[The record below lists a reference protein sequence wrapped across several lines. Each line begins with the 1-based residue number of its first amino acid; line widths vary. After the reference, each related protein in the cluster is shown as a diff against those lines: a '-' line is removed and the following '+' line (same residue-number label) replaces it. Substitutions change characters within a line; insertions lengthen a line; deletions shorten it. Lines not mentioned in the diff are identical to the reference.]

1 VRLLYRMPIFKPS
14 TNAAVNDLYTQVKG
28 RTPNSSANFAILLV
42 SPQTPELASIY
53 AERAVA
59 HNSAFHTNIYA
70 DAGFDLFTP
79 DRTVFTEDITAKFI
93 DMRIKAEM
101 FYCDI
106 INDIIMPSA
115 FVVHPRSSIS
125 KTPLMLA
132 NHTGII
138 DSGYRGSL
146 IGAFRW
152 LPRREDNASEY
163 VVDAS
168 TRLVQICHPTLCPIL
183 ILNAD
188 NSQLSS
194 SQRGSGGFGS
204 TGV

>member
-1 VRLLYRMPIFKPS
+1 MYI
-14 TNAAVNDLYTQVKG
+14 VNMSVITPTDLFAQMKG
-28 RTPNSSANFAILLV
+28 HFHNSSNNFAILKL
-42 SPQTPELASIY
+42 SPQTDELNKLYS
-53 AERAVA
+53 ERVDA
-59 HNSAFHTNIYA
+59 HNRAFQTNAHA
-70 DAGFDLFTP
+70 DAGFDVVVP
-79 DRTVFTEDITAKFI
+79 ERTVFTEDNTAKFI
-93 DMRIKAEM
+93 DMKLKAEM

-106 INDIIMPSA
+106 TSNTVSPSA

-152 LPRREDNASEY
+152 LRGSSAVDTEY
-163 VVDAS
+163 VVDQHV
-168 TRLVQICHPTLCPIL
+168 RLLQICHPTLCPIFVL
-183 ILNAD
+183 TVND
-188 NSQLSS
+188 DGLSTTL
-194 SQRGSGGFGS
+194 RGAGGFGS